1 MLFVYTH
8 STDIFFVC
16 CYVFIANSTSD
27 CVSDSYETVE
37 PMNPSFL
44 PYLYPDHDIQTTST
58 AMLGS
63 PGDTCDV
70 SSTPFVSPG
79 FGRSEVGR
87 FDGDRMMEAS

>member
-8 STDIFFVC
+8 STEIYCTC
-16 CYVFIANSTSD
+16 CYVFIANSTSN
-27 CVSDSYETVE
+27 CVSDSYENSTIILI
-37 PMNPSFL
+37 STHF
-44 PYLYPDHDIQTTST
+44 YPDHDIQTTST